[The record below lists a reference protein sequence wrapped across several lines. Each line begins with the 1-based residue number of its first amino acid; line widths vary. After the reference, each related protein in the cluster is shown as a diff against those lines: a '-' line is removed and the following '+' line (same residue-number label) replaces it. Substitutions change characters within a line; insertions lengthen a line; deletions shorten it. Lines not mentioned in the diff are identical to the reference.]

1 MRVKL
6 QLVIAL
12 SALFALSCGTNK
24 LLDTFAEP
32 KDYSGAPFGRL
43 MIVGLAATPQARD
56 HYENA
61 FVDKLRNYGVIGV
74 ASINVVPQ
82 IRDIDRQTVEAWL
95 SEFTLD
101 GVIVTRVTT
110 TKPPWHYVP
119 PHLSLSGWYGAWGM
133 ESEVAPGNEKFFL
146 ETDLFDARTEELRY
160 SAVLKTKIKGD
171 PRTTVHAVIN
181 LLANDM
187 VKRGYFP
194 GR

>member
-1 MRVKL
+1 MRVKSH
-6 QLVIAL
+6 LVIAL
-12 SALFALSCGTNK
+12 TALFALSCETNK

-82 IRDIDRQTVEAWL
+82 IHDIDRQTVEAWL
-95 SEFTLD
+95 SKFTLD

-133 ESEVAPGNEKFFL
+133 ESEVAPRDQKFFL
-146 ETDLFDARTEELRY
+146 ETDLYDARTEELRY
-160 SAVLKTKIKGD
+160 SAVLQTKMKEDRRSTIRELVD
-171 PRTTVHAVIN
+171 
-181 LLANDM
+181 LLGKDM